1 MKFELPALTK
11 GKCTHVNFRPENHG
25 DEAQMAVDINVNF
38 NLPNTALDMFDP
50 ELRRALYYSQAGDSG
65 QSDIEG
71 VDKVLPNFR
80 FPSLKVPFGW
90 EAQLTGFTLEVDYGL
105 GEEGDSNLRLEM
117 CKVGKFKMTPA
128 EGGTVNIACQI
139 QNNTDQLDTDMCGKL
154 SGLTLA
160 PYIELR
166 LIAPEVVPEP
176 ASTARPTENLGKQG
190 DDDVAWP
197 FPGSRPP
204 ADPPMSAGDIFANA
218 VDGKPTN
225 VVPVTV
231 KKSRGKG
238 LGTDADQAKRQE
250 KVLAEHDAAAAGQV
264 H

>member
-25 DEAQMAVDINVNF
+25 DEPQMAVDINVNF

-50 ELRRALYYSQAGDSG
+50 DLRRALYFSQAGDNG
-65 QSDIEG
+65 QTDIDG

-90 EAQLTGFTLEVDYGL
+90 EAALTGFTLEIDYGL
-105 GEEGDSNLRLEM
+105 GDEGDSNLRLEM
-117 CKVGKFKMTPA
+117 CKVGKFKLTPA

-154 SGLTLA
+154 SGLALA

-166 LIAPEVVPEP
+166 LIAPEVVPENAGGP
-176 ASTARPTENLGKQG
+176 DE
-190 DDDVAWP
+190 DDVDPDAPDGDTGWP

-204 ADPPMSAGDIFANA
+204 ADPPLSAGDIFANA
-218 VDGKPTN
+218 VDGAPSN
-225 VVPVTV
+225 VVPVTI
-231 KKSRGKG
+231 KKGRKGKG
-238 LGTDADQAKRQE
+238 LGTDADQAARQE
-250 KVLAEHDAAAAGQV
+250 KVLAEHDAAGSA

>member
-25 DEAQMAVDINVNF
+25 DEPQMAVDINVNF

-50 ELRRALYYSQAGDSG
+50 ELRKALYFSQAGDNG
-65 QSDIEG
+65 QTDIEG
-71 VDKVLPNFR
+71 VDKILPNFK
-80 FPSLKVPFGW
+80 FPNLKVPFGW
-90 EAQLTGFTLEVDYGL
+90 EAALTGFTLEIDYGL
-105 GEEGDSNLRLEM
+105 GDEGDSNLRLEM
-117 CKVGKFKMTPA
+117 CKVGKFKLTPA

-154 SGLTLA
+154 SGLALA

-166 LIAPEVVPEP
+166 LIAPEVVIEKEADKP
-176 ASTARPTENLGKQG
+176 APAKADADGT
-190 DDDVAWP
+190 WP

-204 ADPPMSAGDIFANA
+204 ADPPLSAGDIFANA
-218 VDGKPTN
+218 VDGPSSNT
-225 VVPVTV
+225 VVTI
-231 KKSRGKG
+231 KKGRKGKG
-238 LGTDADQAKRQE
+238 LGTDADQAERQA
-250 KVLAEHDAAAAGQV
+250 KVLAEHDAAGSV

>member
-25 DEAQMAVDINVNF
+25 DEPQMAVDINVNF

-50 ELRRALYYSQAGDSG
+50 ELRKALYFSQAGDNG
-65 QSDIEG
+65 QTDIEG
-71 VDKVLPNFR
+71 VDKILPNFK
-80 FPSLKVPFGW
+80 FPNLKVPFGW
-90 EAQLTGFTLEVDYGL
+90 EAALTGFTLEIDYGL
-105 GEEGDSNLRLEM
+105 GDEGDSNLRLEM
-117 CKVGKFKMTPA
+117 CKVGKFKLTPA

-154 SGLTLA
+154 SGLALA

-166 LIAPEVVPEP
+166 LIAPEVVIEKEADKP
-176 ASTARPTENLGKQG
+176 APNADADGT
-190 DDDVAWP
+190 WP

-204 ADPPMSAGDIFANA
+204 ADPPLSAGDIFANA
-218 VDGKPTN
+218 VDGAPSN
-225 VVPVTV
+225 VVPVTI
-231 KKSRGKG
+231 KKTRGKGKG
-238 LGTDADQAKRQE
+238 LGTDADQAARQE
-250 KVLAEHDAAAAGQV
+250 KVLSEHDAAAAGPV

>member
-1 MKFELPALTK
+1 MKFELSALTK

-50 ELRRALYYSQAGDSG
+50 ELRRALYFSQAGDNG
-65 QSDIEG
+65 HTDIDG

-90 EAQLTGFTLEVDYGL
+90 EAQLTGFTLEIDYGL
-105 GEEGDSNLRLEM
+105 GDEGDSNLRLEM
-117 CKVGKFKMTPA
+117 CKVGKFKLTPA

-154 SGLTLA
+154 SGLALA

-166 LIAPEVVPEP
+166 LIAPEVAPETAEDQ
-176 ASTARPTENLGKQG
+176 ASKAQG
-190 DDDVAWP
+190 DGNDDGSWP
-197 FPGSRPP
+197 FPGSKPP
-204 ADPPMSAGDIFANA
+204 AEPPLSAGDIFANA
-218 VDGKPTN
+218 VDNQPAN
-225 VVPVTV
+225 SVPVTI
-231 KKSRGKG
+231 KRSHGKGKG
-238 LGTDADQAKRQE
+238 LGTDADQAARQE
-250 KVLAEHDAAAAGQV
+250 KVLADHDAQAAAQV